1 MPGCALAALGSQALR
16 ARPCQFHG
24 QAGSVARGGM
34 SSAVQEAACGHM
46 QQQCFWASARRGPRP
61 VLLRNSR
68 CLPPPAPG
76 HYPDH
81 ELEPGAPEGFRA
93 RLARADARLAALQYD
108 RHPRPGGRE
117 DMPRGHVA
125 HSSLQEGGSS
135 SSTRP
140 IASTAATPAS
150 SSTYGAV
157 RRTQRRKTSACPRRA
172 SRLPPRIPRRRRS
185 HCLGHREAAPSGAR
199 SGGARYTSRIVGGRR
214 HARVAT
220 GTSRSPRA
228 ASSAWHR
235 REWWRRARDSR

>member
-61 VLLRNSR
+61 VLLRILDDSLRLLLVTTPTMSWSR
-68 CLPPPAPG
+68 AHLKVFERASRELMPARRSTIRSPPSPG
-76 HYPDH
+76 W
-81 ELEPGAPEGFRA
+81 A
-93 RLARADARLAALQYD
+93 
-108 RHPRPGGRE
+108 
-117 DMPRGHVA
+117 RGHVA

-140 IASTAATPAS
+140 IASTAAAPAS
-150 SSTYGAV
+150 SSTYGAA
-157 RRTQRRKTSACPRRA
+157 RRAQRRNTSACPRRA

>member
-1 MPGCALAALGSQALR
+1 MARHARLRPGR
-16 ARPCQFHG
+16 ARQP
-24 QAGSVARGGM
+24 SVARK
-34 SSAVQEAACGHM
+34 A
-46 QQQCFWASARRGPRP
+46 
-61 VLLRNSR
+61 
-68 CLPPPAPG
+68 LPI
-76 HYPDH
+76 
-81 ELEPGAPEGFRA
+81 
-93 RLARADARLAALQYD
+93 
-108 RHPRPGGRE
+108 PRPGRLSRARE
-117 DMPRGHVA
+117 GSAARCRRRHAGTCSSSASGHLPAAGHAQSCSEILDDFLRLLPVTTPTMSWSRAHLKVFERASRELMPARRSTIRSPPSPGWARGHVA

-140 IASTAATPAS
+140 IASTAAAPAS
-150 SSTYGAV
+150 SSTYGAA
-157 RRTQRRKTSACPRRA
+157 RRAQRRNTSACPRRA